1 VKDSGFCF
9 EGMTNMEP
17 NNLRRIAMPSPRNLG
32 EQVFVLHRGEQLP
45 GIIRRRHQDQPGRLW
60 VYDVELDGGEIV
72 QLRAG
77 HILRKQRAIIEELTP
92 EEFLRRCLAVQA
104 EWSPEERERRW
115 VGPKPQEWMPKVHNI
130 RGASRSLDYNE

>member
-1 VKDSGFCF
+1 
-9 EGMTNMEP
+9 
-17 NNLRRIAMPSPRNLG
+17 MPSPRNLG

-77 HILRKQRAIIEELTP
+77 HILRKQRVIIEELTP
-92 EEFLRRCLAVQA
+92 EELRRRCLEIQA
-104 EWSPEERERRW
+104 TWSPETRLQRMA
-115 VGPKPQEWMPKVHNI
+115 GPQEEQQYIPPIYKS
-130 RGASRSLDYNE
+130 GSRAGSLDYVE

>member
-1 VKDSGFCF
+1 
-9 EGMTNMEP
+9 MTNMEP

-60 VYDVELDGGEIV
+60 VYDIELDGGEIV

-77 HILRKQRAIIEELTP
+77 HILRKQRVIIEELTP
-92 EEFLRRCLAVQA
+92 EELRRRCLAIQA
-104 EWSPEERERRW
+104 TWSPETRLQRMAA
-115 VGPKPQEWMPKVHNI
+115 PQGDSYMPPVYKS
-130 RGASRSLDYNE
+130 GSRAGSLDYVE